1 MILMFE
7 LVKREKTL
15 EEKLLEKLNEIP
27 ELYDV
32 LNKLLELN
40 IAENRQIKVEISV
53 KDFENMSNSTYEKI
67 IKRA

>member
-1 MILMFE
+1 MFE

-53 KDFENMSNSTYEKI
+53 KDFENMSNTTYEKI